1 MAKVKRKVKRKVRVK
16 QKVELVHK
24 NDKTRVVHSKDLDT
38 IPRMEAQMP
47 RNAATVF
54 KVKLRRKQ

>member
-1 MAKVKRKVKRKVRVK
+1 MAKRKKIKRKVRVK

-24 NDKTRVVHSKDLDT
+24 NDKTRVHRNSGDT

-47 RNAATVF
+47 RTVAPVF

>member
-24 NDKTRVVHSKDLDT
+24 NDKTRVHRNT
-38 IPRMEAQMP
+38 ISSDFAPTPMP
-47 RNAATVF
+47 RSNGVVF
-54 KVKLRRKQ
+54 KVKMRKK